1 MKIFKFGG
9 ASVRDAANVKNVEK
23 VLNATGYN
31 QCFLVVSAMG
41 KTTNAL
47 EDVVKAY
54 INKEDY
60 LSLLNQ
66 LELFYINIAREL
78 IPEIHPVF
86 EDIIKLIAEVKTFL
100 SLNKSPKYDFIY
112 DQVISLGEL
121 LSTKIISAYLN
132 FKGIGNEWIDAREYI
147 KTNSFYREGKVDW
160 EKTEENFK
168 PLNPDKLY
176 ITQGFIGS
184 DENNFTTT
192 LGREGSDYTGAII
205 AYCLNADSLT
215 IWKDVKGVLNADP
228 REFSDTV
235 ILRQISYEEA
245 IELAYYGASVIH
257 PKTLQPLESKEIP
270 LYVKCFEDP
279 SLEGTVIKKGEKLS
293 PLTPCFIVKK
303 NQSTLAISSKSF
315 SFIDEDIIRDV
326 YEILSDNKIKVNLI
340 QISAISLYLC
350 IEDKYRNLENLI
362 ENLNKKYKVNLT
374 SDCALYTI
382 RHAEENSEVVVP
394 NYDKTII
401 RQTGINTLQLVVKDT
416 I

>member
-1 MKIFKFGG
+1 MRIFKFGG
-9 ASVRDAANVKNVEK
+9 ASVRDAQNIQNVEK
-23 VLNATGYN
+23 VLNTTGYH
-31 QCFLVVSAMG
+31 QCFLVISAMG

-47 EDVVKAY
+47 EDVVQAY
-54 INKEDY
+54 IEKGNY
-60 LSLLNQ
+60 LSLLN
-66 LELFYINIAREL
+66 EIEIFHINIARDL
-78 IPEIHPVF
+78 IPEIHPIF
-86 EDIIKLIAEVKTFL
+86 EEIIRLIAEVKTFL
-100 SLNKSPKYDFIY
+100 SLNKSPNYDFVY

-132 FKGIGNEWIDAREYI
+132 FKGIANEWIDAREFI
-147 KTNSFYREGKVDW
+147 KTDNYYREGKVDW
-160 EKTEENFK
+160 EKTENNFK
-168 PLNPDKLY
+168 NLNKDKLY

-205 AYCLNADSLT
+205 AYCLNAESLT

-228 REFSDTV
+228 REFKDTL

-257 PKTLQPLESKEIP
+257 PKTLQPLQSKDIP

-293 PLTPCFIVKK
+293 PLSPCFIVKK
-303 NQSTLAISSKSF
+303 KQSTLAISSKSF
-315 SFIDEDIIRDV
+315 SFIDEKIIGDV
-326 YEILSDNKIKVNLI
+326 YKLLSQYKIKVNLI

-350 IEDKYRNLENLI
+350 IEDKYANLHPLVEALEN
-362 ENLNKKYKVNLT
+362 KYKVRVTEN
-374 SDCALYTI
+374 CALYTI
-382 RHAEENSEVVVP
+382 RYAENNSEQVIP
-394 NYDKTII
+394 NHQQAII
-401 RQTGINTLQLVVKDT
+401 RQAGINTLQLVVKEQ